1 MYLVLGGV
9 RSGKSA
15 YAMQLASQLSP
26 NPVYVATA
34 RVWDDDFKK
43 RVERHQADRDAQW
56 VTREE
61 HKYLSKLELNQN
73 VVVVDCVTLWL
84 TNFFTDAHGDVE
96 KVVCTMQSEIDE
108 LANKDATL
116 IFVSNEVGMSIHNTT
131 EMGRKFADVQGWI
144 NQYIAARAS
153 KVILMVAGI
162 PVPIK

>member
-1 MYLVLGGV
+1 MYLILGGV
-9 RSGKSA
+9 RSGKST
-15 YAMQLASQLSP
+15 YAMQLALQLSP

-43 RVERHQADRDAQW
+43 RVERHKIDRDNHW
-56 VTREE
+56 RTIEE
-61 HKYLSKLELNQN
+61 QKHLSKLDLDQN

-84 TNFFTDAHGDVE
+84 TNFFTDANGDVE
-96 KVVCTMQSEIDE
+96 KVVRTMQNEIDE
-108 LANKDATL
+108 LAHKHATL

-131 EMGRKFADVQGWI
+131 ELGRKFADAQGWI

-153 KVILMVAGI
+153 KIILMVAGI